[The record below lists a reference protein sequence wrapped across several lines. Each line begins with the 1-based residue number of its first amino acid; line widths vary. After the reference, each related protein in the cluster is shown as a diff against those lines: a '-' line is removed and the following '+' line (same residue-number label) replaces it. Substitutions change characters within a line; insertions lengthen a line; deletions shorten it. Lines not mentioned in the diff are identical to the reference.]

1 MLRIIGAFCII
12 AGSTGIG
19 FWYRGQLKEALYHLH
34 YMERLLGLFIGEIR
48 YQKAT
53 LPECCRQIGEKAK
66 EPYRSALLAIYE
78 ALKAHDG
85 YGFAEKWQE
94 IMGSALAD
102 LPLKRSEKDLFLG
115 CFGGYEFSDGTTQ
128 QRMLEQSGDMLATAA
143 KSREANLE
151 KQGHLAAGLGVMGG
165 MLLTVL
171 LL

>member
-19 FWYRGQLKEALYHLH
+19 FWYRGQLREALSHLR
-34 YMERLLGLFIGEIR
+34 YMERLLGLFTGEIR
-48 YQKAT
+48 YQKAA

-66 EPYRSALLAIYE
+66 EPYRSALLRIYE
-78 ALKAHDG
+78 EMKSHDG
-85 YGFAEKWQE
+85 CGFAEKWRE
-94 IMGSALAD
+94 IMESALD
-102 LPLKRSEKDLFLG
+102 GLPLTGGEKDLFLG
-115 CFGGYEFSDGTTQ
+115 CFGGYEFSDGVTR
-128 QRMLEQSGDMLATAA
+128 QRMLEQSGDMLAAA
-143 KSREANLE
+143 IKSREANLE